1 MASAAFIVASTIV
14 ASTVLIVPIAVVLR
28 ALLWEFLIIVSLVGL
43 MVRPT
48 FIVYSLVASCHVGR
62 RIMVV
67 LTIEVMTVGGFTIDM
82 ILEVFTLRLTNGVII
97 VGDVIFVFG
106 VVYTLTFNL
115 IIVASI
121 TID

>member
-48 FIVYSLVASCHVGR
+48 FIVYSLVARSHVGR